1 MGVWIQL
8 YRLFSKSNIQSIY
21 TRTLYIIVH
30 DLLLWY
36 DQIWSNINM
45 LLKCQASTFWIFM
58 KRGKR
63 TSRCRRGSRKASPNI
78 TCHMYM
84 ANLQRYRGTN
94 THPSRVQGT
103 PKKHIRCQTDAF
115 TTQSYSVW
123 WRLLHIHL
131 APAYPRLSFISEV
144 IDLLQLACSIRCF
157 LQLRLG
163 PPMVAKGIKR
173 LKRIYCWGNTA
184 FPCICMPSWAEELPR
199 CASQPEPCYFAML
212 SSKHNYLELS
222 KS

>member
-8 YRLFSKSNIQSIY
+8 YRLFSKSNIQYIY

-30 DLLLWY
+30 DLLWY

-163 PPMVAKGIKR
+163 APYGSKRYQKVETYLLLRQHSISMHLHAKLSRGAAQV
-173 LKRIYCWGNTA
+173 CVPTW
-184 FPCICMPSWAEELPR
+184 
-199 CASQPEPCYFAML
+199 AML
-212 SSKHNYLELS
+212 LCNAVFKA
-222 KS
+222 